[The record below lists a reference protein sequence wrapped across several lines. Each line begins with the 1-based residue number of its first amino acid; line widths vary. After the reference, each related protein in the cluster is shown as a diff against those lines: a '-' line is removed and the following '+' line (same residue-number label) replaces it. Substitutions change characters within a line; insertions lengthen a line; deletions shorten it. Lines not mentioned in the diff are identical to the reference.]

1 MSQGTVKI
9 KLTFFPFPLY
19 CKHIEC
25 CCTNSV
31 SLLAPPPHGFLALA
45 SRAGLAKGE
54 ETGLMPPPQ
63 LNPQRPRCSRDGA
76 KCQPQT
82 RAHDP
87 LATYSSLSDGC
98 QPSWLP
104 GPHPSRSLS
113 HSVINSKGGKFPH
126 PPATNLW
133 QKCSELRHQDPELRV
148 QLGLRLLHLGW
159 VFEAGEGSAGIIHSF
174 GQEVRA
180 EHSLSSRPVETAEG
194 SCTGSPSEEDAARQQ
209 ATQHGKNRV
218 LEAFTK
224 EGTYELGRQFAFLR
238 EGRCV
243 PGR

>member
-1 MSQGTVKI
+1 
-9 KLTFFPFPLY
+9 
-19 CKHIEC
+19 
-25 CCTNSV
+25 
-31 SLLAPPPHGFLALA
+31 
-45 SRAGLAKGE
+45 
-54 ETGLMPPPQ
+54 MPPPQ

-87 LATYSSLSDGC
+87 LATYSSFSDGC

-148 QLGLRLLHLGW
+148 QLGLRSGRRLCW
-159 VFEAGEGSAGIIHSF
+159 DHSF
-174 GQEVRA
+174 IWPGSSCWALARLQASGDTRRIVHRVT
-180 EHSLSSRPVETAEG
+180 LQRRMPRGSRPPSMVR
-194 SCTGSPSEEDAARQQ
+194 TGFWRPSPRR
-209 ATQHGKNRV
+209 G
-218 LEAFTK
+218 
-224 EGTYELGRQFAFLR
+224 LR
-238 EGRCV
+238 SWAVCFF
-243 PGR
+243 